1 MCLLK
6 TAWSALC
13 SSSQAQMPMDCSS
26 VVQLQQGLWIFLR
39 QLVRRR
45 RTLAYTCKPALRTR
59 RFHTIGHTIGEAMS
73 LSPGRHSVG
82 TNAWTMRA
90 FVMRCPWC
98 IIRRIGREGVS
109 ILSPSCGC
117 AMKHF
122 QNVQRDDGA
131 NHHKRI
137 HTSKALRAELALQC
151 LAVSGHVRSALKYRV
166 TFVPRFAL
174 TSG

>member
-13 SSSQAQMPMDCSS
+13 SSSQAQIPMDCSS

-45 RTLAYTCKPALRTR
+45 RTLAYICRPALRTR
-59 RFHTIGHTIGEAMS
+59 RFHTIRHTIGEAMS
-73 LSPGRHSVG
+73 LSQGRHSIG
-82 TNAWTMRA
+82 SNACA
-90 FVMRCPWC
+90 VPLAHHPAGLG
-98 IIRRIGREGVS
+98 GRGS
-109 ILSPSCGC
+109 LPSPSCGC

-131 NHHKRI
+131 NHQKRI
-137 HTSKALRAELALQC
+137 HTSKALLAHSHDGGI
-151 LAVSGHVRSALKYRV
+151 SGRSLRCNV
-166 TFVPRFAL
+166 WQFLDTCVPP
-174 TSG
+174 